1 MPELIEQGRTGV
13 LVEDMVEAYH
23 HMQEVFDMD
32 RNYIAQRARSLF
44 NYKSMT
50 KQYLVAYQKVIEV
63 FHTKKEQEKIIRNL
77 LNNAKSQIEQVWTG
91 EKN

>member
-1 MPELIEQGRTGV
+1 
-13 LVEDMVEAYH
+13 
-23 HMQEVFDMD
+23 
-32 RNYIAQRARSLF
+32 
-44 NYKSMT
+44 MT